1 MVMLKRLRDPQ
12 FWFIVLIP
20 TVITYITL
28 AQFFGA
34 GLGVRFNDV
43 LEVVSFLLFV
53 AVPAVLMGVL
63 TVGVVLM
70 GEYGWTRWRERR
82 KAKDPGHQLFLLATE
97 IEQCKCL
104 IRSIK
109 LGMTDEELSEYRETV
124 QEELRVLASRVCSV
138 AASIGCSLFPGGFLF
153 QNHYPRFRGA
163 PAGFFK
169 GCPQGRPSVDSGL
182 GTKRW
187 RTRVWDMVRIL
198 RQSA

>member
-109 LGMTDEELSEYRETV
+109 LGMTDEDLSEYRETV
-124 QEELRVLASRVCSV
+124 QEELRVLASRVKLLDIRTPLIHETDETNYTYLRDLYSPWR
-138 AASIGCSLFPGGFLF
+138 SFLARL
-153 QNHYPRFRGA
+153 HVCA
-163 PAGFFK
+163 
-169 GCPQGRPSVDSGL
+169 
-182 GTKRW
+182 KR
-187 RTRVWDMVRIL
+187 RDI
-198 RQSA
+198 

>member
-1 MVMLKRLRDPQ
+1 M
-12 FWFIVLIP
+12 
-20 TVITYITL
+20 
-28 AQFFGA
+28 
-34 GLGVRFNDV
+34 

-124 QEELRVLASRVCSV
+124 QEELRVLASRVKLLDISPNPPKDTDGRREDSGRGWVRELQGRWEAGGRSSV
-138 AASIGCSLFPGGFLF
+138 AA
-153 QNHYPRFRGA
+153 
-163 PAGFFK
+163 
-169 GCPQGRPSVDSGL
+169 QGP
-182 GTKRW
+182 
-187 RTRVWDMVRIL
+187 
-198 RQSA
+198 

>member
-124 QEELRVLASRVCSV
+124 QEELRVLASRVKLLDIRTPLIHETDETNYTYLRDLYSPWR
-138 AASIGCSLFPGGFLF
+138 SFLARL
-153 QNHYPRFRGA
+153 HVCAKRRDIEGA
-163 PAGFFK
+163 
-169 GCPQGRPSVDSGL
+169 RRINSGDL
-182 GTKRW
+182 GHSR
-187 RTRVWDMVRIL
+187 
-198 RQSA
+198 S